1 MTTNDRSQSTKPGW
15 ALIGLLFLTTIFAG
29 QLSAQ
34 PSTPKSAWPQDYTV
48 RRDDVAGK
56 LILSTPYYTIQH
68 DLKKGGAIEKISLTN
83 GRAPSLILS
92 PMESTIRLK
101 MEASAIPANPP
112 APAVKPQA
120 QPAGAPAPATPGQRG
135 GGRAQDTFSDLNCAT
150 PTVVQAKDGK
160 SVIVTVE
167 VPLLDRAGKAS
178 GVALKTVYTYR
189 WGYIKIHK
197 EFRAIKDP
205 VKVRSVSVLST
216 LVDPSLTDYGWR
228 PAVFEEMGP
237 SPHTWQNGQIRQW
250 GKIRPGTHF
259 DLPFQTRYV
268 PRYVV
273 LANPGIEGLEWF
285 MADDLSQYDYQ
296 VTGTPGTGYCE
307 FRPSVNPLGIAV
319 TINPL
324 HLSPSFDLPQGGWVP
339 LQGTWTFDSFIGI
352 PILEG
357 HANRPWLN
365 QSYRVNKGGWV
376 TEEEIKKNAE
386 NGVVTMHLHN
396 DGDANRDG
404 LFWRDGSYPPYP
416 PAEMKKMDAVIDTI
430 HKYGMK
436 TAPYFSNHEFHPS
449 NEVFWQKSEEWGR
462 KPDDQGN
469 LRPNFVYGAH
479 MCLKSGWLEYFKY
492 TVDRVLKNHKFDGVY
507 YDWNIALYCNNPL
520 HVGKTTTG
528 VRPDRGLGAFALSPT
543 GHWDIE
549 GLLDVVE
556 WTRERVGPDGL
567 VILHNTLVPM
577 FATENF
583 ASYVVGMEFT
593 YGTIKTGMPR
603 PEELP
608 LEWNFVGARP
618 RAVIGYGTIAR
629 DADKRMYQLHAITT
643 LMTSVAPWPASEEA
657 IALYK
662 ILKPLGDIEQ
672 YRFEDGRNKSVK
684 LDDRDCLTAIYG
696 KAGEAYLLLAN
707 VDPIPKKIRVRIDPK
722 KLPVPLAAIASAEI
736 LGKGAASLQAANLTG
751 GGEEIM
757 IPADDVVL
765 VRIK

>member
-1 MTTNDRSQSTKPGW
+1 MTKNCRNPKAKWGRG
-15 ALIGLLFLTTIFAG
+15 LIGLFALTMVLLV
-29 QLSAQ
+29 QLVAQ
-34 PSTPKSAWPQDYTV
+34 SPAPTKSWWPQDYTV
-48 RRDDVAGK
+48 RRDDAAGK

-68 DLKKGGAIEKISLTN
+68 DLKRGGAIEKINLTH
-83 GRAPSLILS
+83 GKAPNLILQPLETS
-92 PMESTIRLK
+92 VRLK
-101 MEASAIPANPP
+101 LASSPVPSDTA
-112 APAVKPQA
+112 APR
-120 QPAGAPAPATPGQRG
+120 GARV
-135 GGRAQDTFSDLNCAT
+135 QDTFSDLNAKS
-150 PTVVQAKDGK
+150 PSVVQAKDGRT
-160 SVIVTVE
+160 VVVTVE
-167 VPLLDRAGKAS
+167 TPLLSREGKAS
-178 GVALKTVYTYR
+178 GVMAKTVYTYR

-197 EFRAIKDP
+197 EITAPKES
-205 VKVRSVSVLST
+205 VRVRNVSVLST
-216 LVDPSLTDYGWR
+216 IVDPSLTDYGWR
-228 PAVFEEMGP
+228 PAVFEEMGA
-237 SPHTWQNGQIRQW
+237 SPHSWQNGQIRQW

-285 MADDLSQYDYQ
+285 MADDLSQWDFQ

-307 FRPSVNPLGIAV
+307 LQPSTNPLGIAV
-319 TINPL
+319 SIMPL
-324 HLSPSFDLPQGGWVP
+324 QLSPSFELPQGGWVP
-339 LQGTWTFDSFIGI
+339 LNGTWTFDYFIGI

-357 HANRPWLN
+357 HANKPWLN
-365 QSYRVNKGGWV
+365 MSYRVNKGDWV

-396 DGDANRDG
+396 DGDGNRDG

-416 PAEMKKMDAVIDTI
+416 PAEMKKMDAVIDMI

-469 LRPNFVYGAH
+469 LRPNYYYGAH
-479 MCLKSGWLEYFKY
+479 MCLKSGWLDYLKF
-492 TVDRVLKNHKFDGVY
+492 TIDRVLKNHKFDGVY

-520 HVGKTTTG
+520 HMGKTTTG
-528 VRPDRGLGAFALSPT
+528 VSPDKGLGAFALSPT

-549 GLLDVVE
+549 GLLNLVE
-556 WTRERVGPDGL
+556 WTRERVGPEGV

-593 YGTIKTGMPR
+593 YGRLLVSMPK

-608 LEWNFVGARP
+608 LEWNFAGARP

-629 DADKRMYQLHAITT
+629 NAPKRLFQLHAITT
-643 LMTSVAPWPASEEA
+643 LMTSVAPWPASDEA
-657 IALYK
+657 MSLYK

-672 YRFEDGRNKSVK
+672 YKFEDGRNKAVK
-684 LDDRDCLTAIYG
+684 LDDRDCLTAVYS
-696 KAGEAYLLLAN
+696 KKGEAYVLLAN
-707 VDPIPKKIRVRIDPK
+707 LETNPKKVRVQIDPK
-722 KLPVPLAAIASAEI
+722 SLAYPLVSVASAEI
-736 LGKGAASLQAANLTG
+736 LGKGAMSLLAANLVG
-751 GGEEIM
+751 GGEEVT

-765 VRIK
+765 MRIK